1 MNKRV
6 TRLVALAVAALLFIA
21 FLVFQGDLLSDKNEP
36 SAEEGEKTE
45 ASAPPAVSQSIP
57 VEAVQA
63 RPVALEDNISVS
75 GSTVPN
81 EEVIITSEVPGK
93 IDQILFKE
101 GTNVRKGATLIRLDN
116 TELLAERER
125 LQVQRNLNS
134 KIAERLKALYDKEG
148 VSLQEYEV
156 AEAEVEK
163 VAAEIALIDAQLEKR
178 VIKAPFSGRLGL
190 RMASEGSYISPGTP
204 IVNLVSINPIK
215 LEFNVPEK
223 YVGTLDVGSS
233 VSFQLSGA
241 DKNYEAKVIARE
253 PNVDADTRT
262 LRLKAAA
269 PNPGG
274 GILPG
279 TFARVSVN
287 LSEFSDAIMIPTQA
301 LMPEL
306 NTNKVFVVKNGKAE
320 MRDVAT
326 GIRQEKQIQITS
338 GLMPGD
344 TVITTGLLQ
353 LSAGAPVQITKL
365 KKS

>member
-1 MNKRV
+1 MTKRV
-6 TRLVALAVAALLFIA
+6 IRLVALAIAGLLFIV
-21 FLVFQGDLLSDKNEP
+21 FLVFQGDILNDKNEP
-36 SAEEGEKTE
+36 SAEGTEKAE
-45 ASAPPAVSQSIP
+45 PPNPPTTQRSIP
-57 VEAVQA
+57 VKAMQA
-63 RPVALEDNISVS
+63 NPVPLRDDIFVS

-81 EEVIITSEVPGK
+81 EEVIITAEVPGK
-93 IDQILFKE
+93 IDQILFRE
-101 GTNVRKGATLIRLDN
+101 GTNVSKGTTLIRLDN
-116 TELLAERER
+116 QELLAERER
-125 LQVQRNLNS
+125 LKVQRNLNE

-156 AEAEVEK
+156 AKAEVEK
-163 VAAEIALIDAQLEKR
+163 VAAEIALVDAQLDKR
-178 VIKAPFSGRLGL
+178 VIRAPFSGRLGL

-204 IVNLVSINPIK
+204 IVKLVSVNPIK

-223 YVGTLDVGSS
+223 YVGTLDVGTS
-233 VSFQLSGA
+233 VSFQLSGG
-241 DKNYEAKVIARE
+241 DKNYQAKVIARE
-253 PNVDADTRT
+253 PNVDSDTRT

-274 GILPG
+274 RILPG

-306 NTNKVFVVKNGKAE
+306 NTNKVYVVKDGKAE
-320 MRDVAT
+320 TRAVTT
-326 GIRQEKQIQITS
+326 GIRQEKRIQITE

-353 LSAGAPVQITKL
+353 LSAGAPVQITEL